1 MQATHVI
8 DTNWMGAKVWSNG
21 LVYDS
26 IGNNTL
32 RVRELTT
39 GEVVYT
45 SDFSDLLKISTE
57 QKIAISPNGKR
68 VYIFNPDSNAKTGP
82 VIIDIEKD
90 TKILLDKKF
99 RRAKFITND
108 ELTVITRVDDD
119 YDTCIINTAGEFVRN
134 TRELESYSDFSLSFG
149 PIRILGYSGP
159 YGRGSGYNMYD
170 DRKPTAS
177 RTPKVIVANE
187 YMGKFEKVNPS
198 FLAAT
203 SFNDKTYIID
213 MKTNL
218 VRDTIEART
227 SAYPSTKY
235 TGFLC
240 DGYTFAM
247 YYDSQFTAKVDLYD
261 LRKKAIVKTINLVDI
276 DLKKERVNELVPLMH
291 RMGFC
296 LNIHIKGKGDLVR
309 VYNLGVQP
317 GVVYEEINGLSWRR
331 IYSDGSILTD
341 ATFYNP
347 SSPDINNIINLASR
361 NDIIS
366 DQASLENYLNRMIK
380 CMAAEVGL
388 Y

>member
-1 MQATHVI
+1 MQATHVL
-8 DTNWMGAKVWSNG
+8 DVNWMGAKVWSNG
-21 LVYDS
+21 LVYDTIS
-26 IGNNTL
+26 NNIL
-32 RVRELTT
+32 RVRKIT

-45 SDFSDLLKISTE
+45 SDFSDLLKVSTE

-68 VYIFNPDSNAKTGP
+68 VYILDPDSNAKTGP

-99 RRAKFITND
+99 KRAKFISND
-108 ELTVITRVDDD
+108 ELIVITRVGDD
-119 YDTCIINTAGEFVRN
+119 YDTCIINTAGDFVRN
-134 TRELESYSDFSLSFG
+134 THELESYGDFSLSFG

-159 YGRGSGYNMYD
+159 YGKGSGYHVYD
-170 DRKPTAS
+170 ERKPTLTA
-177 RTPKVIVANE
+177 RTHKVIVANE

-203 SFNDKTYIID
+203 SFNDKTYIVD

-218 VRDTIEART
+218 VQDTIEART

-240 DGYTFAM
+240 DGYTLAM
-247 YYDSQFTAKVDLYD
+247 YYDSKFTAKVDLYD
-261 LRKKAIVKTINLVDI
+261 LRKKAVVKTITLVDI
-276 DLKKERVNELVPLMH
+276 DLNKERVKELVPLMH

-317 GVVYEEINGLSWRR
+317 SVVYEEINGLSWRR

-347 SSPDINNIINLASR
+347 VVPDINNIINLASR

-366 DQASLENYLNRMIK
+366 DQASLEDYLYRIIK